1 MAAGLPRAAVHS
13 QLASAVGVVVHL
25 GRDPAGSR
33 RVAEI
38 AVLVREPGGS
48 VTAVPAVTFA
58 ADGSSRERAG
68 ADELARRLAR

>member
-1 MAAGLPRAAVHS
+1 M
-13 QLASAVGVVVHL
+13 HL